1 MAKQWEI
8 TGRLGELQMQWLRA
22 HYSQEQLEEALAR
35 LPKKGFPLN
44 VARRLEAAG
53 GPRMPRPAELLAA
66 ARKANKGP
74 LSRATR
80 LLRGCASSGASSRL
94 TRASSTLGHKNPPRR
109 ASRSSARA

>member
-22 HYSQEQLEEALAR
+22 HYTEQQLDEALAS

-53 GPRMPRPAELLAA
+53 GPRMPSPAELLAA
-66 ARKANKGP
+66 DPQSQQKAAQARDEA
-74 LSRATR
+74 LARLRELRREFASRAR
-80 LLRGCASSGASSRL
+80 QQ
-94 TRASSTLGHKNPPRR
+94 
-109 ASRSSARA
+109 